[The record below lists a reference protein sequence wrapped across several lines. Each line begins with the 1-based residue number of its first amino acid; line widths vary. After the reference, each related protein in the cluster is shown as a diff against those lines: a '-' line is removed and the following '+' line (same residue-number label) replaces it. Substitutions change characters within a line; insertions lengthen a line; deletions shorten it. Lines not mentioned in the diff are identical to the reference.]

1 MVVAAT
7 AGLTRPFWVYQGFDE
22 QVHYSIVAMVARSW
36 PHPVLSGY
44 ASWSGPMVY
53 WLLAGLSRP
62 FGTTLVSGRIIVAV
76 MSWLT
81 CVTAYVVFRDRLGAR
96 AWMALA
102 LAAMLGLSPF
112 FFGQSFRLLTDNP
125 TWLFVL
131 LALERLL
138 AYVAEP
144 RLRRFA
150 AFAAFAAVATLMRQ
164 TSVWLFLPGLMAPF
178 CVPLSA
184 RDRARAAALV
194 VAGLVPLAALL
205 VSWGGLLPSGA
216 VQAGSGMFRLR
227 DVCLSLAVVGLWG
240 LLLVPADEA
249 RALSAKLGST
259 GLVAV
264 VGATVLGLLAMAG
277 GAMASLRGG
286 DPYGI
291 GLLGRVGQAWW
302 RVLGTSLV
310 WWIFVPLGAATL
322 AALVVTRWRRPA
334 DRVLIVALVAI
345 VLSTAASTTWYER
358 YVDFAVLFLLG
369 GLVASG
375 GSRVRPVDVLR
386 WSGVVAISLLWTV
399 MVARA

>member
-1 MVVAAT
+1 
-7 AGLTRPFWVYQGFDE
+7 
-22 QVHYSIVAMVARSW
+22 
-36 PHPVLSGY
+36 
-44 ASWSGPMVY
+44 
-53 WLLAGLSRP
+53 
-62 FGTTLVSGRIIVAV
+62 

-227 DVCLSLAVVGLWG
+227 DACLSLAVVGLWG